1 VKRKEEIFHRLSRF
15 LLVQDLEQKTKV
27 VAFCMFRFE
36 NEEGENVVYWYAMS
50 DPHDGA
56 DRWNECSYD
65 IQISPQYHRV
75 GIGRKLID
83 NICTIGQA
91 FGMAKIVI
99 TVLKGKQ

>member
-50 DPHDGA
+50 DPMMVPIDGVNA
-56 DRWNECSYD
+56 AMIFRYLLSTTGWVLGGS
-65 IQISPQYHRV
+65 S
-75 GIGRKLID
+75 LI
-83 NICTIGQA
+83 TSVPSARHSEWQS
-91 FGMAKIVI
+91 
-99 TVLKGKQ
+99 